1 MSVASTSKGRH
12 FKFEKPAF
20 GVYLTGAFGAQK
32 AFYVKGH
39 KSSAANNLVRV
50 DDNTRSLAGGA
61 RTMDVTCKQTANV
74 LTGTNTALRASGEN
88 GVASMTGT
96 VQGFD
101 ARAANRE
108 ASSSG
113 TIMGATLQALA
124 KGKTIG
130 TIRGV
135 EVISDNTEGTG
146 TLTTQVGARIRV
158 IGAGVVTN
166 GPWGVQ
172 IVNDSES
179 ALAAAKPLKAF
190 IRCESATTTTVNS
203 CIIDATDC
211 RLTGA
216 ALFSVS
222 LTAKDAVLIYFKDFD
237 GTAHAVVV
245 QDSDNTL
252 KVR

>member
-20 GVYLTGAFGAQK
+20 GVYLTGAFSTQK
-32 AFYVKGH
+32 VLYVKGH
-39 KSSAANNLVRV
+39 KSSGANNLVRV

-61 RTMDVTCKQTANV
+61 RTMDVTCKQTTNV

-108 ASSSG
+108 DSSSG
-113 TIMGATLQALA
+113 TLMGATIQALA

-135 EVISDNTEGTG
+135 EIISDNTEGTG
-146 TLTTQVGARIRV
+146 TLTTQVGIRLRV
-158 IGAGVVTN
+158 IGAGTVTN
-166 GPWGVQ
+166 GPWGLQ

-179 ALAAAKPLKAF
+179 ALAAAKPLKA
-190 IRCESATTTTVNS
+190 
-203 CIIDATDC
+203 
-211 RLTGA
+211 
-216 ALFSVS
+216 
-222 LTAKDAVLIYFKDFD
+222 
-237 GTAHAVVV
+237 
-245 QDSDNTL
+245 
-252 KVR
+252 

>member
-32 AFYVKGH
+32 VLYVKGH
-39 KSSAANNLVRV
+39 KTSGANNLVRV
-50 DDNTRSLAGGA
+50 DDNTRSLAGGS

-74 LTGTNTALRASGEN
+74 LTGTNTALRGSAEN

-96 VQGFD
+96 VVGVN
-101 ARAANRE
+101 ASAANRE
-108 ASSSG
+108 DSSSG
-113 TIMGATLQALA
+113 TIMGASLEALA
-124 KGKTIG
+124 KGKTTG
-130 TIRGV
+130 TVRGV
-135 EVISDNTEGTG
+135 EIISDNTEGTG
-146 TLTTQVGARIRV
+146 TLTTQVGARVRV
-158 IGAGVVTN
+158 IGAGTVTN

-190 IRCESATTTTVNS
+190 IRCESATVTTVNS
-203 CIIDATDC
+203 CLIDATDC
-211 RLTGA
+211 RITGA

-222 LTAKDAVLIYFKDFD
+222 LTAKDNVLIYYKDFD
-237 GTAHAVVV
+237 GTAHAVVAN
-245 QDSDNTL
+245 DSDAL
-252 KVR
+252 AIR